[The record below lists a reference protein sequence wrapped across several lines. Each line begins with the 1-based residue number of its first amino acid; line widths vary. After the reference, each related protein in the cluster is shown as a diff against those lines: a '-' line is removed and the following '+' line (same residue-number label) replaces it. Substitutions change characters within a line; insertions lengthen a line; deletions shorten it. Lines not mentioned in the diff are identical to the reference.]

1 MEYWHGYLSGA
12 RCRLA
17 YGPAGATV
25 SCSSKIQIGFTFLV
39 PAHPGSPG
47 QRAVKWVCV
56 TDTITLLV
64 GLLLAATP
72 TATHSRDR
80 RRSETGTDERVSSR
94 DDAPA
99 QGNLAG
105 QVYQWTLPQAT
116 AVPEEELCTAA
127 ENRAAIPVHTL

>member
-1 MEYWHGYLSGA
+1 
-12 RCRLA
+12 
-17 YGPAGATV
+17 
-25 SCSSKIQIGFTFLV
+25 
-39 PAHPGSPG
+39 
-47 QRAVKWVCV
+47 VCV

-80 RRSETGTDERVSSR
+80 RRSEAGTDERVSSR

-116 AVPEEELCTAA
+116 TVPEEELCTAA
-127 ENRAAIPVHTL
+127 ENRAAISVRPL